1 MTEPYK
7 TEKGETPRVIVC
19 TPNYTNLVS
28 AEVYKNHMECAVTW
42 TNLGIDYKWL
52 VIGRTFV
59 HFARTQAC
67 EVALLLDFTHILWLD
82 DDAIIDPMLLPKY
95 LEHDK
100 EIIVTPYFMRRPP
113 FECGVL
119 KSTTG
124 DFHDHR
130 TYRNLAIEDLNQGLI
145 EVDGGGTHAMLVKTS
160 VLRTKGDNATRDA
173 CDPKLKGLLERLSVE
188 DREIIDHNVGTLPDE
203 SFTMEEEHEQ
213 GIKPFFSMPKT
224 GTEDMLFCYRAKRK
238 GIKVWCDT
246 DAQAGHVGFPPV
258 ITKAFREQAEVMI
271 DTEKGTAPKA
281 VVHRLQPN
289 DISAGVPG
297 TLGES
302 SARHEALDMRKTAS
316 LL

>member
-1 MTEPYK
+1 MIEPYK
-7 TEKGETPRVIVC
+7 TEAGLVPRVLVA
-19 TPNYTNLVS
+19 TPNYVNLMS

-42 TNLGIDYKWL
+42 KTLGIDYKWL

-67 EVALLLDFTHILWLD
+67 QVSLLLGMTHILWLD

-95 LEHDK
+95 LEYDK

-124 DFHDHR
+124 KFHDHR
-130 TYRNLAIEDLNQGLI
+130 TYRNLTAADLNQGLI
-145 EVDGGGTHAMLVKTS
+145 EVDGGGTHAMLVNTS
-160 VLRTKGDNATRDA
+160 VFRTRGSNDSPDA
-173 CDPKLKGLLERLSVE
+173 CDPKLKDLLTRLSPA
-188 DREIIDHNVGTLPDE
+188 DREIIDHSVGTLPDE
-203 SFTMEEEHEQ
+203 HFTMEEEDEQ
-213 GIKPFFSMPKT
+213 GIKPFFIMPKT
-224 GTEDMLFCYRAKRK
+224 GTEDMMFCYRAKRK
-238 GIKVWCDT
+238 GIKIWCDT

-271 DTEKGTAPKA
+271 DTEKGLAPKA

-289 DISAGVPG
+289 DISAGVPD